1 MRSLIG
7 CLLVGLM
14 FFSTTQRGWTSER
27 EELEID
33 RITDAVVVIS
43 AEGES
48 TTWGSGI
55 VFARTKDD
63 AYIVTANHVVR
74 RGATEIPNL
83 RVKLR
88 SYQDKPLSAELLD
101 KFDPQLDIAVL
112 HISRLKKQG
121 VDCST
126 LPVDVLTNAK
136 KIARGDLVI
145 PIGNPNGMSW
155 IIPVKSEPI
164 AQTGGNEITF
174 ESTLISQGHSGGALI
189 GNQECTP
196 DSIKPYVGCR
206 VDHRGIVGIIT
217 KDQPPYGMAINFTAV
232 AERLQAWGYPFQ
244 LSEAVK
250 HYESNDYFY
259 FSEKSKDD
267 LPPYFLHDYLAT
279 KFSHWDT
286 ASYDGYPNLKD
297 TIQKML
303 DKDPCI
309 ANSKGIVV
317 EAGFMKAKW
326 HFSTALDILVKEYF
340 WWGGFDSNNAE
351 EIEDTIKLL
360 LQAGA
365 NPNIN
370 QSGIRSAMN
379 YVLAEETSTA
389 NVSKAI
395 QDADHV
401 RKEHEKAVWLIK
413 LFRQYSKID

>member
-1 MRSLIG
+1 MTSIFR
-7 CLLVGLM
+7 CFLVGLM
-14 FFSTTQRGWTSER
+14 FFSTTQRGLTSER

-48 TTWGSGI
+48 TTWGTGI

-83 RVKLR
+83 RVKFR
-88 SYQDKPLSAELLD
+88 YYQDKPLSAKLLE
-101 KFDPQLDIAVL
+101 KFDSQLDIAVL
-112 HISRLKKQG
+112 RVSGLKKQG
-121 VDCST
+121 IDCSA
-126 LPVDVLTNAK
+126 LPVDVLTNSK

-155 IIPVKSEPI
+155 IIPVKSEPV

-174 ESTLISQGHSGGALI
+174 QSTLISQGHSGGALI
-189 GNQECTP
+189 GNQE
-196 DSIKPYVGCR
+196 SAGARII
-206 VDHRGIVGIIT
+206 HRGIVGAIT

-250 HYESNDYFY
+250 SYESMDYFY

-279 KFSHWDT
+279 KFSHWQT
-286 ASYDGYPNLKD
+286 NNYKGYPNLKD
-297 TIQKML
+297 TIKEML
-303 DKDPCI
+303 DKDPCLV
-309 ANSKGIVV
+309 NSKGIVV
-317 EAGFMKAKW
+317 GWGNEW
-326 HFSTALDILVKEYF
+326 HMSTPLDLLVEEYF
-340 WWGGFDSNNAE
+340 QSGGFYSDNVE
-351 EIEDTIKLL
+351 DIEDTIKLL

-365 NPNIN
+365 NPNFTHP
-370 QSGIRSAMN
+370 GYRSVMN
-379 YVLAEETSTA
+379 YALAVEARTTH
-389 NVSKAI
+389 VSKSV
-395 QDADHV
+395 QDADHL
-401 RKEHEKAVWLIK
+401 RKIHERAVWLIK
-413 LFRQYSKID
+413 LFREYSEID